1 MATLQLDIVTP
12 SASVFSGPVSEVV
25 LPAWNGEMG
34 VFPQHDALLA
44 LLRAGVCK
52 VAGAEGTQTFV
63 IGRGFADIGPA
74 NVTLLTDSCE
84 PAADVDKAA
93 AASERAE
100 AEKALATAAFGTES
114 HNQAQIAMELAQA
127 RLSA

>member
-25 LPAWNGEMG
+25 LPAWEGQMG

-52 VAGAEGTQTFV
+52 VNSPEGTHTFV
-63 IGRGFADIGPA
+63 VGRGFADIGPA

-84 PAADVDKAA
+84 KAEDVDKAA
-93 AASERAE
+93 ASSERAE
-100 AEKALATAAFGTES
+100 AEKALATAAFGTEA

-127 RLSA
+127 RLDA

>member
-25 LPAWNGEMG
+25 LPAWEGQMG

-52 VAGAEGTQTFV
+52 VSGADGTHTFV
-63 IGRGFADIGPA
+63 VGRAWAQVLLASRSHAVPSWLPPPDFSIGPSA
-74 NVTLLTDSCE
+74 PNSPLLTLGFCFTDS
-84 PAADVDKAA
+84 KAPYH
-93 AASERAE
+93 
-100 AEKALATAAFGTES
+100 TW
-114 HNQAQIAMELAQA
+114 
-127 RLSA
+127 